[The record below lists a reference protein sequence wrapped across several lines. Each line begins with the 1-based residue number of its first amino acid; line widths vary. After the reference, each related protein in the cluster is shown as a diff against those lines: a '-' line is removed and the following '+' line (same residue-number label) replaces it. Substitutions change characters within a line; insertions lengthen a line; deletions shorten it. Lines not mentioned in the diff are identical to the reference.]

1 MLPLRTA
8 LLTSAAFVTV
18 LWAPEPIR
26 AQEPAPPADR
36 SALRGMVM
44 DEEGMPVVN
53 AEVVVLGRRE
63 ITRTDAAGRF
73 RLENHPPGLYDVMI
87 RRLGFVSANFEW
99 PARGGV
105 RVDISVIMRP
115 LPVSLD
121 PVVISERE
129 TKGLTGTS
137 TITGFVVDT
146 AGRRVGDVEVQLVG
160 SGRRTVTGHD
170 GSFVFRRVNAGDYS
184 VASRRMGYSP
194 VTRAV
199 HLTEKEERE
208 LMLVMHQLP
217 QMLDAVEIR
226 ERSGFGASA
235 DALRELDLRLRWFG
249 GSNSA
254 VILGPEVMAQYN
266 RISLGTLIDFRGRL
280 ALQQLERMRA
290 TRGATSIGG
299 SLAGPAPR
307 ERGGPEA
314 DDCILID
321 GVKFVEQ
328 PIGSFSSDQ
337 VDRVEYYP
345 RGSELT
351 GTLASRM
358 RSDRCGPQLGSHP
371 PYYVVWLKQSRR

>member
-1 MLPLRTA
+1 
-8 LLTSAAFVTV
+8 
-18 LWAPEPIR
+18 
-26 AQEPAPPADR
+26 
-36 SALRGMVM
+36 
-44 DEEGMPVVN
+44 
-53 AEVVVLGRRE
+53 
-63 ITRTDAAGRF
+63 
-73 RLENHPPGLYDVMI
+73 
-87 RRLGFVSANFEW
+87 
-99 PARGGV
+99 
-105 RVDISVIMRP
+105 MRP

-129 TKGLTGTS
+129 TKALTGKS
-137 TITGFVVDT
+137 TIIGVVVDT

-160 SGRRTVTGHD
+160 SGRRTITGHD

-184 VASRRMGYSP
+184 VASRRLGYSP
-194 VTRAV
+194 VARAI
-199 HLTEKEERE
+199 HLTEEEERE

-226 ERSGFGASA
+226 ERSGFGSTA

-254 VILGPEVMAQYN
+254 VILGPEVLSQYK

-290 TRGATSIGG
+290 SRGPASIGG
-299 SLAGPAPR
+299 SVSRAAPR
-307 ERGGPEA
+307 ERGGPEP
-314 DDCILID
+314 DDCILLD

-345 RGSELT
+345 AGSELT

-358 RSDRCGPQLGSHP
+358 RSGRCGPRLGSHP
-371 PYYVVWLKQSRR
+371 AYYVLWLKQSGR